1 MRFRAPLAVLA
12 AIFALTLA
20 PLALARPGGGGSYH
34 GGGGGGGGG
43 GGYHPMPST
52 PTSGVSGGGT
62 PIGPVG
68 IGILVGII
76 GIACVIGLV
85 RQIQMAR
92 GPRADQFDPNARARA
107 SASLAPLQ
115 GRDPQLTEQSIAEH
129 VRAMSE
135 QLNAAWCAGE
145 MKPARSF
152 VSDGVYSRFQVQLAL
167 MRGENRRNVM
177 GSASILA
184 MTVESVEDAAP
195 LDVVHVR
202 FTAAARDTEV
212 TWQASDAEIQQ
223 ALAGAQANPYTE
235 IWTVVRRQGAQSK
248 PEGFEVGRA
257 CPSCGA
263 PLDGGEVMKCRYC
276 GATAC
281 SGEHDWVLAEITQL
295 SEWRPTQGRPPGLDA
310 LRAADPAVSAEVLED
325 RASYLFWKWVEA
337 GRANAATPLR
347 KCAAP
352 SFVAAGGA
360 LDGNRGAS
368 DVAVGGAE
376 VCNVAAPGPDGF
388 DRVDVRILWSA
399 RFGGGGSTPRRTIV
413 RMARRTGVQSKVSMT
428 ALVCQACGAPVAET
442 DTTKCEHCGAEL
454 AAGDQAWVLEGV
466 SEG

>member
-1 MRFRAPLAVLA
+1 
-12 AIFALTLA
+12 
-20 PLALARPGGGGSYH
+20 
-34 GGGGGGGGG
+34 
-43 GGYHPMPST
+43 MPST
-52 PTSGVSGGGT
+52 PMPGPSGSGGSL
-62 PIGPVG
+62 GPVG
-68 IGILVGII
+68 MVVLLGII
-76 GIACVIGLV
+76 GCVVVLV
-85 RQIQMAR
+85 LVQQRRQAR
-92 GPRADQFDPNARARA
+92 GPRADQFDPNAGARA

-115 GRDPQLTEQSIAEH
+115 GRDPQLTERSIAEH

-145 MKPARSF
+145 MRPARSF

-177 GSASILA
+177 GQAAIIA
-184 MTVESVEDAAP
+184 TTIESVEDAAP

-202 FTAAARDTEV
+202 LTAAARDTEV

-223 ALAGAQANPYTE
+223 ALARAQANPYTE
-235 IWTVVRRQGAQSK
+235 IWTLVRRQGAQSK
-248 PEGFEVGRA
+248 PEGFQVGRA

-263 PLDGGEVMKCRYC
+263 PLEGGEVMKCRYC

-295 SEWRPTQGRPPGLDA
+295 SEWRPTQGRPQGLEA

-337 GRANAATPLR
+337 GRANAPAPLR
-347 KCAAP
+347 KCSAP
-352 SFVAAGGA
+352 SFVAGGGA

-376 VCNVAAPGPDGF
+376 VCSVATPGPDGF
-388 DRVDVRILWSA
+388 DRVDVRVLWSA
-399 RFGGGGSTPRRTIV
+399 RFGGGESSPRRTMV

-466 SEG
+466 AEG